1 MPTSLLI
8 LHTHPVTHEESLTLS
23 RLKKIDT
30 VEIRE
35 IDLTQSEVDYKKI
48 TKAILDTDRIQ
59 VW

>member
-8 LHTHPVTHEESLTLS
+8 LHTHPVTHEESLALN

-35 IDLTQSEVDYKKI
+35 IDLTQSKVDYKKI
-48 TKAILDTDRIQ
+48 TKAILDTDGIQ